1 MRRHSDAYPL
11 VLLGA
16 VFVLTWLFKSIF
28 EDAFKAW
35 TTRYIEAAF
44 GPGAAAALM
53 GGFVEI
59 VPTLGLAIIVV
70 WLLQR
75 YIHLEY
81 SARKLA
87 FVRELQ
93 GPEGDFGYYT
103 AFVTVENTS
112 ATTKLQNCRCEIVE
126 LRDELGALIE
136 KNIGL
141 RTRGQENKEVQG
153 RFYLDQA
160 ASKEVP
166 IFRIDQSKEDGLQ
179 VVNAND
185 WDITLE
191 HGIYSATIRGY
202 GDTGEPDEMTI
213 KLDSRNCEFIVVD
226 KLATRSE
233 GPSRRVAK
241 DASQSQIE
249 LSAELALSQ
258 EGLFP
263 AKYVQVSVRAIGNL
277 TGCQIML
284 TEVAKVD
291 GDKAE
296 VVYNHPQNAG
306 WSGSNERMIDIN
318 DDQEQR
324 ANLFSVSRNIP
335 TESYVLVPRTHH
347 PDQRLR
353 LAVSPPAQY
362 RLTIQAS
369 SKTSAPQTRQ
379 FTLRWGGT
387 IEDVYFQ

>member
-35 TTRYIEAAF
+35 TTRYIEVAF

-53 GGFVEI
+53 RGLVEI

-93 GPEGDFGYYT
+93 GPEGDFGHYT

-160 ASKEVP
+160 ATKEVP
-166 IFRIDQSKEDGLQ
+166 IFRIDQSRDDGLQ

-213 KLDSRNCEFIVVD
+213 KLDSRNCEFRVVD
-226 KLATRSE
+226 KLTTRSD

-241 DASQSQIE
+241 DASQSKIE

-284 TEVAKVD
+284 TEVAKID
-291 GDKAE
+291 GDNAE

-335 TESYVLVPRTHH
+335 TESYVLFPRTHH

-353 LAVSPPAQY
+353 LAVSRPAQY

-387 IEDVYFQ
+387 FEDVYFQ